1 MKLFLEIYSY
11 EFVFLMPFLRKLVRR
26 KFCFC
31 LSLSSGCIVIS
42 FYTLF
47 FGFLNAGTFVDEDI
61 YKKSFKTDIRAKWF
75 NVFHI
80 GLMIAAAV
88 LLLISVMMKH
98 TKIVFVW
105 MTMYII
111 HMVSYYIVF
120 NAMINVRNPFLR
132 TPLSA
137 SIYVLV
143 NVLTLAIDIFWLII
157 VYSYYYVKKH
167 PEEFRP
173 PCIDK

>member
-61 YKKSFKTDIRAKWF
+61 YKKS
-75 NVFHI
+75 
-80 GLMIAAAV
+80 AV